1 MPAAAR
7 IASKAPSVRGR
18 RAVSACFLLNGA
30 VIASFVPHIPGIK
43 ARLTL
48 SDGQL
53 GWLLLAM
60 GAGAVIALPVA
71 GWLVARVGS
80 RAITTGS
87 ATALSLA
94 LVLPVLCPGVASTAA
109 ALALLGASNATLD
122 VAMNAQGV
130 LVENAWRRPIMS
142 SFHALY
148 SVGGLVGAGGA
159 ALAMAGGLSAPS
171 HVTVVAVL
179 SLIAVAMARS
189 SLFPS
194 EPRAAHDPVF
204 VWPPAALLGLGGLS
218 FCALLAEGAMG
229 DWSAVY
235 LRDAV
240 GTTPAFAALGFATF
254 SLAMALGRFTGDGL
268 ARRLGSSRLL
278 QLSGALAA
286 VGLAAALLR
295 GTAVVSLIG
304 FGLVGLGV
312 ANLIPILFSA
322 AGRAPGIAPGTG
334 IAAVATTGYVGYL
347 AGPPLI
353 GVAAEGA
360 GLPAALGIVC
370 AACAV
375 VAGGARL
382 VLPSRGVPAASGH
395 QAAGET
401 SLTSEATHG

>member
-1 MPAAAR
+1 MMPAAAR
-7 IASKAPSVRGR
+7 IASNAPSVRGR

-109 ALALLGASNATLD
+109 ALALLGTSNATLD

-179 SLIAVAMARS
+179 SLIAIAMARS

-322 AGRAPGIAPGTG
+322 AGRAPGIAPGSG

-347 AGPPLI
+347 TGPPLI

-382 VLPSRGVPAASGH
+382 VLPSRGV
-395 QAAGET
+395 
-401 SLTSEATHG
+401 

>member
-1 MPAAAR
+1 MFRAR
-7 IASKAPSVRGR
+7 C
-18 RAVSACFLLNGA
+18 AVSACFLLNGA

-60 GAGAVIALPVA
+60 GAGAVIALPLA
-71 GWLVARVGS
+71 GWLVARAGS
-80 RAITTGS
+80 RAVTTGS
-87 ATALSLA
+87 AAALSLA
-94 LVLPVLCPGVASTAA
+94 VVLPVLCPGVASTAA

-130 LVENAWRRPIMS
+130 LVESAWRRPIMS

-159 ALAMAGGLSAPS
+159 ALAMAGGLNAPS
-171 HVTVVAVL
+171 HVTLVAVL
-179 SLIAVAMARS
+179 SLVAIAMAKS

-194 EPRAAHDPVF
+194 KRRAATGPVF
-204 VWPPAALLGLGGLS
+204 VWPPAALLGLGALS

-254 SLAMALGRFTGDGL
+254 SLAMALGRCTGDGL

-278 QLSGALAA
+278 QLSGVLAA
-286 VGLAAALLR
+286 VGLAASLLR
-295 GTAVVSLIG
+295 GTAFVSLIG

-312 ANLIPILFSA
+312 ANLIPVLFSA

-334 IAAVATTGYVGYL
+334 IAAVATTGYIGYL

-353 GVAAEGA
+353 GLAAETT

-370 AACAV
+370 AACV
-375 VAGGARL
+375 VIAGGAPFL
-382 VLPSRGVPAASGH
+382 LPSRAAPAAPEH
-395 QAAGET
+395 QGAGGT